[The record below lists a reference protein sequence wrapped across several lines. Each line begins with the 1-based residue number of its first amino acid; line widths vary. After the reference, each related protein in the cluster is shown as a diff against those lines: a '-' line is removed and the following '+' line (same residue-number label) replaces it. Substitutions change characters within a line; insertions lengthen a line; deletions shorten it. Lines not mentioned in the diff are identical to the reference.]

1 MPQTIMIILSAI
13 LTGLAHQPLGLG
25 WLAWFSLIPFIF
37 GIQKI
42 CSFKDHLKLGFTW
55 GFFYNLTIIFWIAQ
69 NLGTSLT
76 IGIISMFS
84 AVILFAMNTIL
95 IMLVFYFIKR
105 RVGQFSYLLLPL
117 IWVSIEYIRSFGALA
132 NPWISLANTQIDF
145 LTLIQNAEYTGI
157 YGISFWLVLLNLL
170 GYEWYREKNKK
181 SAFSWLVVFC
191 LPWVT
196 GLIIM
201 PVPVTNIQDSIDVTI
216 VQPNLHLS
224 EKRQQGATPKN
235 INNLLKLSFSDNYEK
250 DRLVIWPETSTISY
264 LLQNGGRYLNQIQ
277 RLLSITDSELLTGL
291 PLYKADHEGKN
302 LFYNSIAHIKAD
314 TVSNV
319 YDKIHLVPMGEYIP
333 LSAIF
338 PSLKKLNLGQANFE
352 HGNEYTIFE
361 YKGHKLAGMVCL
373 ESTFPQLNRQFVKN
387 GAEVLFYV
395 VNDGW
400 YETPPEP
407 QQHAR
412 QTVFRAIEFRRPIL
426 RCANTG
432 ISQIVD
438 ASGNIRYQTQLNQ
451 SEVIRASVVP
461 NSALTFYTKFGDVFA
476 WVNILIIMV
485 FLGRGKSKKYE

>member
-1 MPQTIMIILSAI
+1 MVILSAI
-13 LTGLAHQPLGLG
+13 LTGLSQQPLGLG

-37 GIQKI
+37 GIQNI
-42 CSFKDHLKLGFTW
+42 CSFKEHLKLGFTW

-69 NLGTSLT
+69 NLGTNLT
-76 IGIISMFS
+76 IGIISMFT
-84 AVILFAMNTIL
+84 AVILFSMNTIL
-95 IMLVFYFIKR
+95 IIVAFYFIKR
-105 RVGQFSYLLLPL
+105 RLGQFSYLLLPF

-157 YGISFWLVLLNLL
+157 YGISFWLVLLNVL
-170 GYEWYREKNKK
+170 GYEWYCEKNKK
-181 SAFSWLVVFC
+181 AAFSWLFVFC
-191 LPWVT
+191 LPWIS

-201 PVPVTNIQDSIDVTI
+201 PTPIGNIQDSIDVTI

-250 DRLVIWPETSTISY
+250 DRLIIWPETSTISY

-277 RLLSITDSELLTGL
+277 RLLSITNSELLTGL
-291 PLYKADHEGKN
+291 PVYKVDNQGET
-302 LFYNSIAHIKAD
+302 LFYNSIAHINAD
-314 TVSNV
+314 TVLDV

-333 LSAIF
+333 LSSIF
-338 PSLKKLNLGQANFE
+338 SSLKKLNLGQANFQ
-352 HGNEYTIFE
+352 HGNEYTLFN
-361 YKGHKLAGMVCL
+361 YKGHKLAGMICL
-373 ESTFPQLNRQFVKN
+373 ESTFPQLNRHFVKN

-400 YETPPEP
+400 YETAPEP

-438 ASGNIRYQTQLNQ
+438 ASGNIRHQTSLNQ
-451 SEVIRASVVP
+451 AEVIRASVVP
-461 NSALTFYTKFGDVFA
+461 NSELTFYTKFGDVFA
-476 WVNILIIMV
+476 WLNLLLIMV
-485 FLGRGKSKKYE
+485 FLGKGISQKND